1 MMRDTAS
8 ERSLANDLHQHPLPP
23 PAVKFAVKDL
33 LPWAEIEPAIGD
45 GDDYLA
51 THDLPLEV
59 GVGIVLARA
68 VVEVLAGGGM
78 GGQRFQPLFVI

>member
-51 THDLPLEV
+51 THDLPLQV
-59 GVGIVLARA
+59 GVGIIFPGPVVLI
-68 VVEVLAGGGM
+68 L
-78 GGQRFQPLFVI
+78 